1 MMAEARNERQVLD
14 ELTEEEQHLL
24 RRVLEIERS
33 KMHLSTYD
41 ATDDLLT
48 VVKEILP

>member
-1 MMAEARNERQVLD
+1 MAEERDELQVLN
-14 ELTEEEQHLL
+14 ELSKEEQHLL
-24 RRVLEIERS
+24 MRVLKIEKS

-41 ATDDLLT
+41 ATDDLLA

>member
-1 MMAEARNERQVLD
+1 MAEVRDERQVLA
-14 ELTEEEQHLL
+14 ELTKDEQHLL

-33 KMHLSTYD
+33 KLHLSTYD
-41 ATDDLLT
+41 ATDDLLA

>member
-1 MMAEARNERQVLD
+1 MAETRDELQVIKD
-14 ELTEEEQHLL
+14 LTEEEQDLL
-24 RRVLEIERS
+24 RRVLKIEKS

-41 ATDDLLT
+41 ATDDLLA